1 MSREIT
7 SHPGTKKFSFIY
19 ALTTISIS
27 HDIDEDLEARETI
40 SVKDK
45 KSIPETEI
53 EDLSGKPESSSAL
66 VKQSPTSDLL
76 MSAPATI
83 TTQWYELDLNPA
95 VSELDLS
102 SYSIASEK
110 GVYSA
115 STPTRSNRYLDKI
128 FFTVACGYLVLVL
141 WWLLGYKNGELAD
154 VFAFIPNNRQETIS
168 QSNAEFLDYMERSL
182 EIIDRKLLTQQEKI
196 KTASKKDSAAN
207 IVYVPVYTPNP
218 TTKAQEATPI
228 PIPFPPPPPPSTI
241 ATVTT
246 PVAKITSSHSPKPK
260 LENSGTIPTSSE
272 AVPTP
277 LPSDVTTAV
286 KPLKSYT
293 LVGLMEWGEKPTAM
307 FKAKGSTKRVVLG
320 DKIDD
325 SGWKLEAI
333 KERNIVIS
341 RQGKSRTINIGEKF

>member
-45 KSIPETEI
+45 KSTPETEI
-53 EDLSGKPESSSAL
+53 EDLSGELESSSAL
-66 VKQSPTSDLL
+66 VKQSQTSDLL

-95 VSELDLS
+95 VSELDLY

-141 WWLLGYKNGELAD
+141 WWLLGYKNGKLAD

-182 EIIDRKLLTQQEKI
+182 EIIDRKLLTQQEEI

-260 LENSGTIPTSSE
+260 LENPGTIPTSSE
-272 AVPTP
+272 AVPA
-277 LPSDVTTAV
+277 PSDV
-286 KPLKSYT
+286 KPSKSYT

-307 FKAKGSTKRVVLG
+307 FKAQGGTKRVVLG
-320 DKIDD
+320 ENIDD

-333 KERNIVIS
+333 KERNVVIS